1 MSSNLDRI
9 LSSMP
14 DSYKLIFEQH
24 RSDNSNLLSS
34 KVSEHLTS
42 AKNSLDS
49 NEFIDIK
56 AAESLARVSH
66 YLIEKL
72 IDMSNEDKQLAVAAI
87 YYFIESEDDEHD
99 FDSIL
104 GFDDD
109 IQVMNKIVNHLG
121 YANMEIS
128 ND

>member
-1 MSSNLDRI
+1 MAEGWLCIQPQIFSLGLNRLLFFTGLKRNIPKGSSIRRI
-9 LSSMP
+9 IIITL
-14 DSYKLIFEQH
+14 
-24 RSDNSNLLSS
+24 
-34 KVSEHLTS
+34 
-42 AKNSLDS
+42 
-49 NEFIDIK
+49 
-56 AAESLARVSH
+56 
-66 YLIEKL
+66 
-72 IDMSNEDKQLAVAAI
+72 AAI